1 MQITHQADY
10 ATRAVLY
17 LAQQKKEKHVATG
30 KIAREQNIPPSFLA
44 KIVSQLSIAGILNTS
59 RGAHG
64 GIWLARDP
72 EDITLL
78 EVVEAIDGPIRL
90 NICSDGKGECSLE
103 ETCLLHPI
111 WREAQ
116 DQLIA
121 KLQSTNF
128 TQLIANDPSNQAVTQ
143 LANYEEPRT

>member
-10 ATRAVLY
+10 ATRAILY
-17 LAQQKKEKHVATG
+17 LAQHGKDRHIATG
-30 KIAREQNIPPSFLA
+30 KIAREQKIPPSFLA

-72 EDITLL
+72 EDISLL

-90 NICSDGKGECSLE
+90 NICSDGAGECSLE
-103 ETCLLHPI
+103 ETCQLHPI

-116 DQLIA
+116 DQLVT
-121 KLQSTNF
+121 KLKNTNF
-128 TQLIANDPSNQAVTQ
+128 NQLIAIDISI
-143 LANYEEPRT
+143 